1 MKTAVI
7 LCAAV
12 AALAAA
18 SAGLRSYWNGR
29 FEAQVKALCE
39 NADYSS
45 GLVQP
50 ASVESLP
57 APVRRYFRFA
67 LKDGYSAVRT
77 ARLVHGGRFKTK
89 IDGEWSRIRGAE
101 YFRCD
106 RPGFVWR
113 GHLCGASAVD
123 SYADGKG
130 SLSIYLLSMVKIMEG
145 KGAEYDQGELLRWLG
160 EAVWFPTALLPGKYI
175 SWKEAGK
182 DRAELV
188 LCADGLTV
196 SYMVDFGRRGEIV
209 RVETMRYKGSG
220 SLERWFGV
228 CGDYREV
235 RGMMIPFRIEGGW
248 ILSGK
253 EFPYA
258 DFTVERIDYDVTEIL
273 R

>member
-7 LCAAV
+7 LCMSVAV
-12 AALAAA
+12 LAAA
-18 SAGLRSYWNGR
+18 AAGLRSYWNGR
-29 FEAQVKALCE
+29 FEAQVKALFE
-39 NADYSS
+39 NADSPS
-45 GLVQP
+45 GRIQLQ
-50 ASVESLP
+50 SMESLP
-57 APVRRYFRFA
+57 SPVRRYFRFA
-67 LKDGYSAVRT
+67 LKDGDSVVGT

-89 IDGEWSRIRGAE
+89 IDGEWSRIRGEE

-113 GHLCGASAVD
+113 GILSGASAVD

-145 KGAEYDQGELLRWLG
+145 KGAAYDQGELLRWLG

-175 SWKEAGK
+175 SWKAAGK

-188 LCADGLTV
+188 LRTEALTV
-196 SYMVDFGRRGEIV
+196 SYMVDFGPGGEII
-209 RVETMRYKGSG
+209 RIETMRYRDSG
-220 SLERWFGV
+220 SMERWFGV

-248 ILSGK
+248 ILEGK
-253 EFPYA
+253 EFRYA
-258 DFTVERIDYDVTEIL
+258 DFTVEKIDYDVTEIL